1 MSLLKKLAGLA
12 VGAAA
17 VGAVAYVLQN
27 REHHDDEYEHIWGP
41 EDEVEPET
49 DSAEPAAD
57 DASAE
62 AEPAPAAA
70 PEEPA
75 APAEE
80 PKPEEPADA
89 AETPA
94 AKTPDFDAPN
104 VNPVELGHVEASRT
118 PDGKIDPTQIVDP
131 AVAGDWEEQGCKGWY
146 TKRARRIFV
155 LWQRC
160 AFLFFALPCGRA
172 RSSRSCR
179 GRRPRRPAGGYG
191 IRPYGFHRP
200 VGAAHVR
207 PAAFPHTAFYGKP
220 PGRAYPTPTPR
231 LWLSAH
237 KCP

>member
-27 REHHDDEYEHIWGP
+27 REHHNDEYEHIWGP

-49 DSAEPAAD
+49 D
-57 DASAE
+57 SAE

-89 AETPA
+89 AKMPA

-131 AVAGDWEEQGCKGWY
+131 AVAGDWEEQGCKG
-146 TKRARRIFV
+146 
-155 LWQRC
+155 
-160 AFLFFALPCGRA
+160 
-172 RSSRSCR
+172 
-179 GRRPRRPAGGYG
+179 
-191 IRPYGFHRP
+191 
-200 VGAAHVR
+200 
-207 PAAFPHTAFYGKP
+207 
-220 PGRAYPTPTPR
+220 
-231 LWLSAH
+231 
-237 KCP
+237 

>member
-62 AEPAPAAA
+62 ADLARAAA
-70 PEEPA
+70 PVETA
-75 APAEE
+75 APAEV
-80 PKPEEPADA
+80 PKPKEPEDPEEHADT

-104 VNPVELGHVEASRT
+104 VNPVELGHVEAPRT

-131 AVAGDWEEQGCKGWY
+131 AVAGDWEEQGCKG
-146 TKRARRIFV
+146 
-155 LWQRC
+155 
-160 AFLFFALPCGRA
+160 
-172 RSSRSCR
+172 
-179 GRRPRRPAGGYG
+179 
-191 IRPYGFHRP
+191 
-200 VGAAHVR
+200 
-207 PAAFPHTAFYGKP
+207 
-220 PGRAYPTPTPR
+220 
-231 LWLSAH
+231 
-237 KCP
+237 